1 MKIALLGAG
10 GRMGRAVLEAAAA
23 QSGVTITAAV
33 VRAGSEA
40 AGKEFQGVR
49 FSTDLKA
56 GLAAADVLLDFS
68 VPAATAAALELCL
81 AAKKPLVSGVTG
93 MDVALKEK
101 LHSAARSIPVLC
113 APNMSLGVALLTQLA
128 RQAAAVL
135 GPEFDIEILEAHHR
149 HKKDAPSGT
158 ALALGEAV
166 SEGRGTPLQE
176 RGPGPR
182 QEGRIGFA
190 SLRGGDLAGEHTVL
204 FAGEGERLEL
214 SHKAGSRQGFAQGAL
229 KAAAWVHAKPAGN
242 YSLADVL
249 GPLA

>member
-1 MKIALLGAG
+1 
-10 GRMGRAVLEAAAA
+10 MGRAVLEAAAGQA
-23 QSGVTITAAV
+23 AVKITAAL
-33 VRAGSEA
+33 VRPASSHV
-40 AGKEFQGVR
+40 GKEFQGLG
-49 FSTDLKA
+49 FSTDLEA

-68 VPAATAAALELCL
+68 APAATAAALELCL

-93 MDVALKEK
+93 MDAELMTR
-101 LHSAARSIPVLC
+101 LRSAGRSIPVLW

-166 SEGRGTPLQE
+166 SQGRGTPLQE

-182 QEGRIGFA
+182 QEGRIGFV
-190 SLRGGDLAGEHTVL
+190 SLRGGDLAGEHTVF

-229 KAAAWVHAKPAGN
+229 KAAAWIYGKPAGC
-242 YSLADVL
+242 YTLADVL